1 MPGLVLK
8 WELHKGRWRAWV
20 IWVDTTYAKPEI
32 RWDWLGVDEMRPAK
46 SDINVW
52 NDRRRR

>member
-20 IWVDTTYAKPEI
+20 IWVDTTYRAPEI
-32 RWDWLGVDEMRPAK
+32 RHAWLPISEIRPAK
-46 SDINVW
+46 SDINIW
-52 NDRRRR
+52 NDRHR

>member
-20 IWVDTTYAKPEI
+20 IWVDTTYAAPEI
-32 RWDWLGVDEMRPAK
+32 RHAWLPLREIRPAR

-52 NDRRRR
+52 NDRRR

>member
-20 IWVDTTYAKPEI
+20 IWVDTTYSRPEI
-32 RWDWLGVDEMRPAK
+32 RWDWLSTKEMRPAK

-52 NDRRRR
+52 NDRPR